1 MTAIFKREL
10 KSFFISPV
18 GYLFIAIMMFFEG
31 WSFTFYYSYGTPD
44 ISGVFLNQ
52 YMFVFFL
59 VPFLTMRTMSEDR
72 RQKVDQVLI
81 TSPVSLYGIVFGKFL
96 ASFVIFMLSYSV
108 TLIFQVI
115 VAFQEGVTVNWL
127 IYFGNVLGIGLMGGA
142 LIALGIFVSSLTEN
156 QLVAAVCS
164 FAATY
169 VIYSLDNLAS
179 LINVA
184 WVTTSVELMSFVG
197 RYATFT
203 EGIIDYSNIVFFV
216 GFAAIFI
223 FLTVRVLDKR
233 RYS

>member
-1 MTAIFKREL
+1 
-10 KSFFISPV
+10 
-18 GYLFIAIMMFFEG
+18 
-31 WSFTFYYSYGTPD
+31 
-44 ISGVFLNQ
+44 
-52 YMFVFFL
+52 
-59 VPFLTMRTMSEDR
+59 
-72 RQKVDQVLI
+72 
-81 TSPVSLYGIVFGKFL
+81 VFGKLL
-96 ASFVIFMLSYSV
+96 ATFAIFMLSYSV

-115 VAFQEGVTVNWL
+115 IAFQEGVTVNWL
-127 IYFGNVLGIGLMGGA
+127 IYIGNVLGIGLMGGA

-169 VIYSLDNLAS
+169 LIYSLDNLAS
-179 LINVA
+179 IINISWITLV
-184 WVTTSVELMSFVG
+184 VEKISFVG

-216 GFAAIFI
+216 GFAAIFV